1 MLQKTLEN
9 TEGAMKKKG
18 HSRETASKTKKKKEK
33 QIATAKKYEII
44 RADTRYCPL
53 CVNAHMN

>member
-33 QIATAKKYEII
+33 QICAGHHYA
-44 RADTRYCPL
+44 
-53 CVNAHMN
+53 